1 MRRVQAFSDTG
12 RLVSVMTAVVPEVW
26 AALPDDRLV
35 ALRSVALGD
44 VGNLPYVLVSQMAGA
59 VTIDTIAMFDNPAV
73 ARFERRVGNQH
84 VLNQQPFHQGAIANY
99 TRDGLRFCGVSPDG
113 QRTRLR
119 CTDSQGRETLSRSL
133 ELRPRPLT
141 KALYD
146 SVVRVHLRGG
156 STVAELESKIDR
168 PRSLP
173 LVISMVM
180 NETGEIW
187 LQRSHRSEDSAVWA
201 RINASGTLRD
211 EIAIPKRYRFIRP
224 DGENFW
230 AATADADGLETLHRC
245 RIPAR

>member
-1 MRRVQAFSDTG
+1 
-12 RLVSVMTAVVPEVW
+12 
-26 AALPDDRLV
+26 
-35 ALRSVALGD
+35 
-44 VGNLPYVLVSQMAGA
+44 
-59 VTIDTIAMFDNPAV
+59 
-73 ARFERRVGNQH
+73 
-84 VLNQQPFHQGAIANY
+84 
-99 TRDGLRFCGVSPDG
+99 
-113 QRTRLR
+113 
-119 CTDSQGRETLSRSL
+119 L